1 MDANTVAILKG
12 ALKSKTMWV
21 NTLTLVVDYAG
32 LLTGAIPPGTLTA
45 VVALANMALRFLT
58 VESLK
63 DKGTK

>member
-1 MDANTVAILKG
+1 MNSNQLDVLKG

-32 LLTGAIPPGTLTA
+32 LLTGVIPPGTLTA
-45 VVALANMALRFLT
+45 LVALANMGLRLIT

-63 DKGTK
+63 DKGQR